1 MDALAQVEG
10 RHIELAL
17 WDTAGQEE
25 YEILRPLSYPNTDVV
40 LLCFSVDNRDS
51 FENAMQ
57 KWIPEVRHFCPK
69 TAILLVGTKVR
80 QQNCSQRHYT
90 YTYIE
95 NRVAK

>member
-1 MDALAQVEG
+1 MEG

-40 LLCFSVDNRDS
+40 LLCFSIDNRDS

-57 KWIPEVRHFCPK
+57 KWIPEVRHFCPR
-69 TAILLVGTKVR
+69 TAILLVGTKV
-80 QQNCSQRHYT
+80 SAISSKT
-90 YTYIE
+90 
-95 NRVAK
+95 